1 MFPPHPLAVSP
12 FHQYK
17 VVHGFLSGTRILSFS
32 QSVAYRLL
40 EAQGHPFKTPPFG
53 FRPLSDSCLSM
64 LLFGLDAHLHNEI
77 WWVCG
82 ATSPSALP
90 LNTHKRKSTQIIH
103 VSISWLIGS
112 RPAVTTTQLKL
123 VSTNYCQPQVQHLS
137 TNSHT
142 KVRHLSTS
150 SSH

>member
-1 MFPPHPLAVSP
+1 MKYVSTTPAGCLTVSP
-12 FHQYK
+12 IQSCTW
-17 VVHGFLSGTRILSFS
+17 LSLRHSHSLIHSNQWRT
-32 QSVAYRLL
+32 LL

-77 WWVCG
+77 WWARG

-90 LNTHKRKSTQIIH
+90 LNTHKRKSTQITH

-142 KVRHLSTS
+142 KV
-150 SSH
+150 